1 MYDYDVESNELNDLL
16 GECVVEGF
24 ITCRECGLHIDCE
37 TKNCP
42 ECGWENPV
50 SEMI

>member
-1 MYDYDVESNELNDLL
+1 MDYDVESDDLRDVL
-16 GECVVEGF
+16 GECVYEGF
-24 ITCRECGLHIDCE
+24 VTCRECGLHIDCE
-37 TKNCP
+37 TVKCP